1 MGFHLNSKRRDDME
15 IFWIIG
21 GLTILGLVGF
31 GLQILAVRSYLKTDQ
46 RPGEERDSIEP
57 LPPISILKPLSGLD
71 DNLFDN
77 LESFCHQDYPKYEI
91 LCSIQDPNDP
101 AYRVVEKVKKK
112 FPQKEISILVER
124 CNDGLNPKV
133 NNMLPAYRHARYP
146 YILISDS
153 NVMVEPDYLRE
164 NILLMADP
172 KIGLVT
178 NLIRGV
184 GAKTIGSLFENLHL
198 NSFIFGNVCF
208 LKKFLNIPCVVGKSM
223 LMRRGDLE
231 AIGGL
236 RAFKDVLAEDHFIGE
251 KIRER
256 GQEVILSSHM
266 ISNVNE
272 HWGLKRFINRHLR
285 WGKMRCKILGYKY
298 VTELI
303 GNPVL
308 LSLSSLL
315 FEGPSD
321 RALILT
327 ASVSLMKGMGDFYIG
342 EKINA
347 KLHPLAY
354 LLSPLKDLL
363 IGLLWFMSIA
373 DDTVVWRGKRY
384 LIGEN
389 TVLFPSPE
397 NGIWTW
403 RYRLLDR
410 IRVRTA

>member
-1 MGFHLNSKRRDDME
+1 ME
-15 IFWIIG
+15 IFWIIS
-21 GLTILGLVGF
+21 GLTILGLIGY
-31 GLQILAVRSYLKTDQ
+31 GLQILAVRSYAGTTRRLG
-46 RPGEERDSIEP
+46 RERDSIETF
-57 LPPISILKPLSGLD
+57 PPISILKPLSGLD

-77 LESFCHQDYPKYEI
+77 LESFCRQDYPKYEI

-112 FPQKEISILVER
+112 FPEKEISILVER

-133 NNMLPAYRHARYP
+133 NNMLLAYRRARYP

-153 NVMVEPDYLRE
+153 NVMVGEDYLRKT
-164 NILLMADP
+164 IQPMQDP

-178 NLIRGV
+178 NLIRGE

-198 NSFIFGNVCF
+198 NSFILGNVCF
-208 LKKFLNIPCVVGKSM
+208 LKKFLDIRCVVGKSM
-223 LMRRGDLE
+223 LMRRCDLE

-256 GQEVILSSHM
+256 GQEVILSTYM
-266 ISNVNE
+266 ISNVNQY
-272 HWGLKRFINRHLR
+272 WGLKRFLNRHLR
-285 WGKMRCKILGYKY
+285 WGKIRWKILGYKY
-298 VTELI
+298 IIELI

-308 LSLSSLL
+308 LSSSSLL
-315 FEGPSD
+315 LEGPSE
-321 RALILT
+321 RALILI

-347 KLHPLAY
+347 QLNPLAY
-354 LLSPLKDLL
+354 FLSPLKDLL
-363 IGLLWFMSIA
+363 MGVVWFMSIA
-373 DDTVVWRGKRY
+373 NDTVVWRGNRY
-384 LIGEN
+384 LIGED
-389 TVLFPSPE
+389 TVLFPCPE
-397 NGIWTW
+397 KGIWAW

-410 IRVRTA
+410 IRVRAA

>member
-15 IFWIIG
+15 IFWIIS

-31 GLQILAVRSYLKTDQ
+31 GLQILAVRSYLKTTQ
-46 RPGEERDSIEP
+46 RPGRERNSIETF
-57 LPPISILKPLSGLD
+57 PPISILKPLSGLD

-77 LESFCHQDYPKYEI
+77 LESFCRQDYPKYEI

-112 FPQKEISILVER
+112 FPEKEISILVER

-133 NNMLPAYRHARYP
+133 NNMLPAYRHSRYP

-153 NVMVEPDYLRE
+153 NVMVERDYLRK
-164 NILLMADP
+164 NIQFMDDP
-172 KIGLVT
+172 KIGMVT

-198 NSFIFGNVCF
+198 NSFILGNVCF
-208 LKKFLNIPCVVGKSM
+208 LKKFLDIPCVVGKSM
-223 LMRRGDLE
+223 LMRKCDLE

-236 RAFKDVLAEDHFIGE
+236 KAFKDVLAEDHFIGE
-251 KIRER
+251 RIRER
-256 GQEVILSSHM
+256 GQQVVLSSHM
-266 ISNVNE
+266 IRNVNE
-272 HWGLKRFINRHLR
+272 HWGLKRFLNRHLR
-285 WGKMRCKILGYKY
+285 WGKMRWKILGYKY
-298 VTELI
+298 VIELI

-308 LSLSSLL
+308 LSSSSLL
-315 FEGPSD
+315 FEGPSE
-321 RALILT
+321 RALTLI
-327 ASVSLMKGMGDFYIG
+327 ASVSLMKGMGDYYIG

-347 KLHPLAY
+347 QLHPLAY

-363 IGLLWFMSIA
+363 IGLVWFMSIA
-373 DDTVVWRGKRY
+373 NDTVVWRGKRY
-384 LIGEN
+384 LIGED
-389 TVLFPSPE
+389 TVLFPCPE
-397 NGIWTW
+397 KGIWTW

>member
-1 MGFHLNSKRRDDME
+1 ME
-15 IFWIIG
+15 IFWIIS
-21 GLTILGLVGF
+21 GLTILGLIGF
-31 GLQILAVRSYLKTDQ
+31 GLQILAVRSYMETAT
-46 RPGEERDSIEP
+46 RPGEEQDSVETF
-57 LPPISILKPLSGLD
+57 PPISILKPLSGLD
-71 DNLFDN
+71 DHLFDN
-77 LESFCHQDYPKYEI
+77 LESFCCQDYPKYEI

-101 AYRVVEKVKKK
+101 AHRVVEKVKKK
-112 FPQKEISILVER
+112 FPEKEISILVER

-133 NNMLPAYRHARYP
+133 NNMLPAYRHAQYP

-153 NVMVEPDYLRE
+153 NVSVDRDYLRR
-164 NILLMADP
+164 IIQPMQDP

-198 NSFIFGNVCF
+198 NSFILGNVCF
-208 LKKFLNIPCVVGKSM
+208 LKKFFNIPCVVGKSM
-223 LMRRGDLE
+223 LMRRCDLE

-256 GQEVILSSHM
+256 GQEVIVSSYM
-266 ISNVNE
+266 ISNMNE
-272 HWGLKRFINRHLR
+272 YWGLKRFLNRHLR
-285 WGKMRCKILGYKY
+285 WGKMRWKILGYKY
-298 VTELI
+298 MTELI

-315 FEGPSD
+315 FEGPSK
-321 RALILT
+321 RALILI
-327 ASVSLMKGMGDFYIG
+327 ASVSLAKGVGDFYLG

-347 KLHPLAY
+347 QLHPLAY

-363 IGLLWFMSIA
+363 MGLVWFLSIA
-373 DDTVVWRGKRY
+373 NDTAVWRGNRY

-389 TVLFPSPE
+389 TVLSPCPE
-397 NGIWTW
+397 KGIWTW

-410 IRVRTA
+410 IRARTA

>member
-1 MGFHLNSKRRDDME
+1 ME
-15 IFWIIG
+15 IFWIITS
-21 GLTILGLVGF
+21 LTLLGLIGF
-31 GLQILAVRSYLKTDQ
+31 GLQILAVRSYTETLKRLD
-46 RPGEERDSIEP
+46 EDRDSIETFP
-57 LPPISILKPLSGLD
+57 AISILKPLSGLD

-77 LESFCHQDYPKYEI
+77 LESFCRQDYPKYEI

-101 AYRVVEKVKKK
+101 AYRVVEKVKKR
-112 FPQKEISILVER
+112 FPEKEISILVER

-153 NVMVEPDYLRE
+153 NVMVDRDYLRKSAQ
-164 NILLMADP
+164 LMADSRV
-172 KIGLVT
+172 GLVT

-198 NSFIFGNVCF
+198 NSFILGNVC
-208 LKKFLNIPCVVGKSM
+208 LLQKFLDIPCVVGKSM
-223 LMRRGDLE
+223 LMRRCDLE

-256 GQEVILSSHM
+256 GQQVILSSHM

-272 HWGLKRFINRHLR
+272 YWGLKRFLNRHLR
-285 WGKMRCKILGYKY
+285 WGKMRWRILGYKY
-298 VTELI
+298 IIELV

-308 LSLSSLL
+308 LSSSSLL
-315 FEGPSD
+315 FEGPSE
-321 RALILT
+321 RALVLI
-327 ASVSLMKGMGDFYIG
+327 ASVSLMKGMGDFYMG
-342 EKINA
+342 KKINA
-347 KLHPLAY
+347 QLHPLAY

-363 IGLLWFMSIA
+363 IGLVWFISVA
-373 DDTVVWRGKRY
+373 NDTVVWRGKRY

-389 TVLFPSPE
+389 TVLSPCPE
-397 NGIWTW
+397 KGIWTW

-410 IRVRTA
+410 IRVRAA

>member
-1 MGFHLNSKRRDDME
+1 ME
-15 IFWIIG
+15 IFWIIS
-21 GLTILGLVGF
+21 GLTILGLIGF
-31 GLQILAVRSYLKTDQ
+31 GLQILAVRSYMETAT
-46 RPGEERDSIEP
+46 RPGEEQDSVETF
-57 LPPISILKPLSGLD
+57 PPISILKPLSGLD
-71 DNLFDN
+71 DHLFDN
-77 LESFCHQDYPKYEI
+77 LESFCCQDYPKYEI
-91 LCSIQDPNDP
+91 LCFIQDPNDP
-101 AYRVVEKVKKK
+101 AHRVVEKVKKK
-112 FPQKEISILVER
+112 FPEKEISILVER

-133 NNMLPAYRHARYP
+133 NNMLPAYRHAQYP

-153 NVMVEPDYLRE
+153 NVSVDRDYLRR
-164 NILLMADP
+164 IIQPMQDP

-198 NSFIFGNVCF
+198 NSFILGNVCF
-208 LKKFLNIPCVVGKSM
+208 LKKFFNIPCVVGKSM
-223 LMRRGDLE
+223 LMRRCDLE

-256 GQEVILSSHM
+256 GQEVIVSSYM
-266 ISNVNE
+266 ISNMNE
-272 HWGLKRFINRHLR
+272 YWGLKRFLNRHLR
-285 WGKMRCKILGYKY
+285 WGKMRWKILGYKY
-298 VTELI
+298 MTELI

-315 FEGPSD
+315 FEGPSK
-321 RALILT
+321 RALILI
-327 ASVSLMKGMGDFYIG
+327 ASVSLAKGVGDFYLG

-347 KLHPLAY
+347 QLHPLAY

-363 IGLLWFMSIA
+363 MGLVWFLSIA
-373 DDTVVWRGKRY
+373 NDTVVWRGNRY

-389 TVLFPSPE
+389 TVLSPCPE
-397 NGIWTW
+397 KGIWTW

-410 IRVRTA
+410 IRARTA

>member
-1 MGFHLNSKRRDDME
+1 ME
-15 IFWIIG
+15 IFWIIS
-21 GLTILGLVGF
+21 GLTILGLIGF
-31 GLQILAVRSYLKTDQ
+31 GLQILAVRSYMETAT
-46 RPGEERDSIEP
+46 RPGEERDSVEAF
-57 LPPISILKPLSGLD
+57 PPISILKPLSGLD
-71 DNLFDN
+71 DHLFDN
-77 LESFCHQDYPKYEI
+77 LESFCRQDYPKYEI
-91 LCSIQDPNDP
+91 LFSIQDPNDP
-101 AYRVVEKVKKK
+101 AHRVVEKVKKK
-112 FPQKEISILVER
+112 FPEKEISILVER

-133 NNMLPAYRHARYP
+133 NNMLPAYRHAQYP

-153 NVMVEPDYLRE
+153 NVTVDRDYLRR
-164 NILLMADP
+164 IIQPMQDP

-198 NSFIFGNVCF
+198 NSFILGNVCF
-208 LKKFLNIPCVVGKSM
+208 LKKFFNIPCVVGKSM
-223 LMRRGDLE
+223 LMRRCDLE

-256 GQEVILSSHM
+256 GQEVIVSSYM
-266 ISNVNE
+266 ISNMNE
-272 HWGLKRFINRHLR
+272 YWGLKRFLNRHLR
-285 WGKMRCKILGYKY
+285 WGKMRWKILGYKY
-298 VTELI
+298 MTELI

-315 FEGPSD
+315 FEGPSK
-321 RALILT
+321 RALILI
-327 ASVSLMKGMGDFYIG
+327 ASVSLAKGVGDFYLG

-347 KLHPLAY
+347 QLHPLAY

-363 IGLLWFMSIA
+363 MGLVWFMSIA
-373 DDTVVWRGKRY
+373 NDTVVWRGNRY

-389 TVLFPSPE
+389 TVLSPCPE
-397 NGIWTW
+397 KGIWTW

-410 IRVRTA
+410 IRARTA

>member
-1 MGFHLNSKRRDDME
+1 ME
-15 IFWIIG
+15 IFWIIS

-31 GLQILAVRSYLKTDQ
+31 SLQILAVRSYLKATQ
-46 RPGEERDSIEP
+46 RPGREQDSIEP
-57 LPPISILKPLSGLD
+57 FPPISILKPLSGLD

-101 AYRVVEKVKKK
+101 AYRVAEKVKKK
-112 FPQKEISILVER
+112 FPEKEISILVER
-124 CNDGLNPKV
+124 CNEGLNPKV

-164 NILLMADP
+164 NILLMDDP

-184 GAKTIGSLFENLHL
+184 RAKTIGSLFENLHL
-198 NSFIFGNVCF
+198 NSFILGNVCF
-208 LKKFLNIPCVVGKSM
+208 LKKFLDIPCVVGKSM
-223 LMRRGDLE
+223 LMRRCNLE

-236 RAFKDVLAEDHFIGE
+236 GAFKDVLAEDHFIGE

-256 GQEVILSSHM
+256 GQQVILSSHM
-266 ISNVNE
+266 IRNVNE

-285 WGKMRCKILGYKY
+285 WGKMRWKILGYKY
-298 VTELI
+298 VAELI

-315 FEGPSD
+315 FEGPSE

-363 IGLLWFMSIA
+363 IGLLWFISIA
-373 DDTVVWRGKRY
+373 NDTVVWRGKRY

-389 TVLFPSPE
+389 TVLFPCRE
-397 NGIWTW
+397 KGIWTW